1 MKTKFFRSLGVG
13 LALVALTSVPQ
24 VSAQQ
29 PAKTK
34 VNISGVW
41 LTPGRYPGHPQ
52 SQWSTEMLPFTPK
65 GLEMFQ
71 ANKPGKGPRQAPP
84 AFGNDP
90 IGGANPPGLL
100 RAISYFRPWEF
111 VQLPD
116 KVIQLFEFGRIW
128 RAIYTDGRPVPDD
141 VPAGPYWY
149 GYSVGH
155 YDGDALVVNALALD
169 ERAWMDEWGTPM
181 SAGAKIEERWQRTA
195 PDKLQGKITGNDP
208 ITFTRAWTSSPI
220 VYALQHGYDPQEIIF
235 APIDESAFNQK
246 IRNPAGG
253 AK

>member
-1 MKTKFFRSLGVG
+1 MAKNYFRNISAGMT
-13 LALVALTSVPQ
+13 VAVLLSVPLAK
-24 VSAQQ
+24 AQQ
-29 PAKTK
+29 KAKPP
-34 VNISGVW
+34 VDLNGVW
-41 LTPGRYPGHPQ
+41 LTSGRFPGHPQ

-100 RAISYFRPWEF
+100 RAISYFRPFEF
-111 VQLPD
+111 VQLQD
-116 KVIQLFEFGRIW
+116 KVLQLFEFGRIW
-128 RAIYTDGRPVPDD
+128 RTVYTDGRPVPAD

-149 GYSVGH
+149 GYSVGR
-155 YDGDALVVNALALD
+155 YEGSTLVVNTMALD

-181 SAGAKIEERWQRTA
+181 SANAKIEERWQRTA
-195 PDKLQGKITGNDP
+195 PDKLQVKITVNDP
-208 ITFTRAWTSSPI
+208 VIFTRVWTSSP
-220 VYALQHGYDPQEIIF
+220 VEYTLQHGYDPQEIIF
-235 APIDESAFNQK
+235 APIDETVFNDR